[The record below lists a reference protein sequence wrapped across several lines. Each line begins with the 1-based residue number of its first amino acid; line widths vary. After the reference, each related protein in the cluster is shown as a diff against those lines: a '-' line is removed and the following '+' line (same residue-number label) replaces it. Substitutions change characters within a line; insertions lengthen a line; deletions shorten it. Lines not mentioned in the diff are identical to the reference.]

1 MLEQIGVNRMKKLL
15 SIITILSLLIPH
27 TVFADIVSQSQRMLN
42 QLGYNAG
49 PVDGAYGGKTKR
61 ALEAFYA
68 KSGGS
73 YDGKLN
79 ANELADLNAAME
91 GVEHESQNKPKAKP
105 TNPGYALKKYRTKL
119 IQPVINSRHFAH
131 YKTSQLRNVK
141 IPKDFDFVDER
152 RLRFLMEQGE
162 YRIYAKQWANQY
174 SRNGRRYQADGC
186 KNVLQHFLMS
196 NERDKPLQLYTRDN
210 KKLMVITGGN
220 HEKMQTCVGSVPM
233 LMHQDYKFAINEM
246 SDIILHHATY
256 QNVRESWMHPRYL
269 NDMQYQK
276 YHVLARTAEFY
287 AYFKDLM
294 PLTPE
299 EHGVITDYFDTIFAG
314 NVFHTQ
320 QRRAQCDIN
329 DPSRN
334 ATTPNKLLANKNGQ
348 SGIGINGCG
357 TYAFA
362 MTNAGLLYS
371 ISTNNAELFEQAKKN
386 ATHMLGS
393 FDDEGLH
400 VVQASRGAL
409 AWGYHTDTTIQLSY
423 MAEIFYSL
431 GYDFYEHK
439 MPRSGIKVKDVMF
452 KHWEVVNDHTV
463 LSKYAQYNK
472 GVYEKWTSAWD
483 KVSTHQATLR
493 EKPWRHIAL
502 SSPRFINTYVDT
514 LAINGRDVDLKQVVA
529 SKRGGKN
536 NWYNQ
541 WMPIEYLYYMNND
554 IEIDE
559 INLFWGLDDEKIR
572 ALKEEADTNTQNII
586 NLILSNE

>member
-1 MLEQIGVNRMKKLL
+1 MTQFMFTLKHGIIKKLL
-15 SIITILSLLIPH
+15 STLTILTLLIPH
-27 TVFADIVSQSQRMLN
+27 AVFADTVAQSQRMLN

-61 ALEAFYA
+61 ALEKFYTDL
-68 KSGGS
+68 GS
-73 YDGKLN
+73 IYDGKLD
-79 ANELADLNAAME
+79 ANEFIDLNAAME

-105 TNPGYALKKYRTKL
+105 TNPGYVLKKYRTKL

-162 YRIYAKQWANQY
+162 YRIYAKQWAN
-174 SRNGRRYQADGC
+174 NGPQNGDRYKAEGC

-196 NERDKPLQLYTRDN
+196 NDNKPVQLWTRDG
-210 KKLMVITGGN
+210 KKLMVLNNGN
-220 HEKMQTCVGSVPM
+220 HEIMNSCLGSVPM
-233 LMHQDYKFAINEM
+233 LMHQDYKYAINEM

-256 QNVRESWMHPRYL
+256 QNVREAYMHPKEF
-269 NDMQYQK
+269 NHMQFQK
-276 YHVLARTAEFY
+276 YIVMAHTAEFY

-294 PLTPE
+294 PLAPPE
-299 EHGVITDYFDTIFAG
+299 HEVIKDYFDTIFAG

-320 QRRAQCDIN
+320 QRRAQCNIN
-329 DPSRN
+329 NPSLN
-334 ATTPNKLLANKNGQ
+334 ASTKNRFGANGQ

-357 TYAFA
+357 SYAFQ
-362 MTNAGLLYS
+362 MVNASLLYS
-371 ISTNNAELFEQAKKN
+371 ISTNNAVLFEQAKKN

-393 FDDEGLH
+393 FDDEGIQTA
-400 VVQASRGAL
+400 QASRGAM
-409 AWGYHTDTTIQLSY
+409 AWGYHTDVTMNLSY
-423 MAEIFYSL
+423 MAEIFNSI

-452 KHWEVVNDHTV
+452 KHWEAINDHTV

-472 GVYEKWTSAWD
+472 GVFEKWTPEWD
-483 KVSTHQATLR
+483 KISTRRATLA

-514 LAINGRDVDLKQVVA
+514 LPINGKNVDLKQVVA

-536 NWYNQ
+536 NWYSQ
-541 WMPIEYLYYMNND
+541 WIPNEYLYYMNND
-554 IEIDE
+554 
-559 INLFWGLDDEKIR
+559 R
-572 ALKEEADTNTQNII
+572 
-586 NLILSNE
+586 

>member
-1 MLEQIGVNRMKKLL
+1 MILMKLKTLALL
-15 SIITILSLLIPH
+15 TMSVTVTGGQTIAG
-27 TVFADIVSQSQRMLN
+27 TVDQSQRMLN

-61 ALEAFYA
+61 ALEKFYTA
-68 KSGGS
+68 LGS
-73 YDGKLN
+73 IYDGKLD
-79 ANELADLNAAME
+79 ANEFIDLNAAMA

-105 TNPGYALKKYRTKL
+105 TNPGFVLKKYRTKL

-162 YRIYAKQWANQY
+162 YRVYAQQWAN
-174 SRNGRRYQADGC
+174 NGPKNKDRYKVSGC
-186 KNVLQHFLMS
+186 KDVLQHFAIS
-196 NERDKPLQLYTRDN
+196 NNWDHELQLYTRDG
-210 KKLMVITGGN
+210 KKLMVISDAGHKLMNGCI
-220 HEKMQTCVGSVPM
+220 HSVPM
-233 LMHQDYKFAINEM
+233 LMHQNYKYAIDEM
-246 SDIILHHATY
+246 TDIILHHATY
-256 QNVRESWMHPRYL
+256 QNVREGFLPPKSGINH
-269 NDMQYQK
+269 MQYQK
-276 YHVLARTAEFY
+276 YILMSHTAEFY

-299 EHGVITDYFDTIFAG
+299 EHGVITDYFDEIFMG
-314 NVFHTQ
+314 NLFHTQ

-329 DPSRN
+329 NPSRIASTEN
-334 ATTPNKLLANKNGQ
+334 HRTSNGQ

-371 ISTNNAELFEQAKKN
+371 ISTNNAVLFEQAKKN
-386 ATHMLGS
+386 ATHILGS
-393 FDDEGLH
+393 FDDEGIH
-400 VVQASRGAL
+400 VAQASRGAM

-423 MAEIFYSL
+423 MAEIFYSI

-472 GVYEKWTSAWD
+472 GVYEKWTPAWD
-483 KVSTHQATLR
+483 KVSTLKATLN
-493 EKPWRHIAL
+493 EKPWKHIAL

-514 LAINGRDVDLKQVVA
+514 LPINGRNVDLKQVVA

-541 WMPIEYLYYMNND
+541 WMPIEYLYYINNG

-559 INLFWGLDDEKIR
+559 INLFWGLDDKKIS

>member
-1 MLEQIGVNRMKKLL
+1 
-15 SIITILSLLIPH
+15 
-27 TVFADIVSQSQRMLN
+27 MLN

-105 TNPGYALKKYRTKL
+105 INPDFVLKKYRTKL

-131 YKTSQLRNVK
+131 YKTSQLRYVK
-141 IPKDFDFVDER
+141 IPKNFDFVDER
-152 RLRFLMEQGE
+152 RLRSLMEQGE
-162 YRIYAKQWANQY
+162 YRLYAKQWAN
-174 SRNGRRYQADGC
+174 NGPQNGDRYKADGC
-186 KNVLQHFLMS
+186 KNILQHFLMA
-196 NERDKPLQLYTRDN
+196 NDNKPVQLWTRDG
-210 KKLMVITGGN
+210 KKLMVLNNGN
-220 HEKMQTCVGSVPM
+220 HQIMNSCLGSVPM
-233 LMHQDYKFAINEM
+233 LMHQDYEYAINEM

-256 QNVRESWMHPRYL
+256 QNVREAYLHPKDGI
-269 NDMQYQK
+269 NHMQYQK
-276 YHVLARTAEFY
+276 YIVMSHTAEFY

-294 PLTPE
+294 PLVPPE
-299 EHGVITDYFDTIFAG
+299 HEVIKDYFDTIFAG

-320 QRRAQCDIN
+320 QRRAQCNIN
-329 DPSRN
+329 NPSLN
-334 ATTPNKLLANKNGQ
+334 ASTKNHFGANGQ

-357 TYAFA
+357 SYAFQ
-362 MTNAGLLYS
+362 MVNASLLYS
-371 ISTNNAELFEQAKKN
+371 ISTNNAVLFEQAKKN

-393 FDDEGLH
+393 FDDEGIQTA
-400 VVQASRGAL
+400 QASRGAM
-409 AWGYHTDTTIQLSY
+409 AWGYHTDVTMNLSY
-423 MAEIFYSL
+423 MAEIFNSI

-452 KHWEVVNDHTV
+452 KHWEAINDHTV
-463 LSKYAQYNK
+463 LSKYAKYNK
-472 GVYEKWTSAWD
+472 GVFEKWTPEWD
-483 KVSTHQATLR
+483 KISTRRATSA

-514 LAINGRDVDLKQVVA
+514 LPINGKNLDLKQVVA
-529 SKRGGKN
+529 SKSGGKN

-541 WMPIEYLYYMNND
+541 WVPNEYLYYMNND
-554 IEIDE
+554 
-559 INLFWGLDDEKIR
+559 R
-572 ALKEEADTNTQNII
+572 
-586 NLILSNE
+586 